1 MCKLS
6 KKIFTVTIMDKPK
19 FIKSKSR
26 WLYKNKWISNNVAYE
41 ILSAKTTRYTYEL
54 MIGEVSSFGE
64 LDSFDAIVD
73 LAMRYPT
80 QINFPDLK
88 QFSMQEVDILLG
100 IQKKYVEEQSKKI
113 RKSITEMNEEIE
125 KIQAR
130 LWR

>member
-1 MCKLS
+1 MCKLVNRI
-6 KKIFTVTIMDKPK
+6 KYGKTDKPK
-19 FIKSKSR
+19 FIKSKSS
-26 WLYKNKWISNNVAYE
+26 WLYKNKWISNDVAYE
-41 ILSAKTTRYTYEL
+41 ILSDKTTRYTYEL

-88 QFSMQEVDILLG
+88 QFSMQEIDILLG

-113 RKSITEMNEEIE
+113 RKNITEMNEEIE

>member
-1 MCKLS
+1 MCKLVNRI
-6 KKIFTVTIMDKPK
+6 KYGKTDKPK

-26 WLYKNKWISNNVAYE
+26 WLYKNKWINSDVAYG
-41 ILSAKTTRYTYEL
+41 ILSEKTTSYTYEL
-54 MIGEVSSFGE
+54 MIGEVASFGE
-64 LDSFDAIVD
+64 LYSFDEVVD

-80 QINFPDLK
+80 QAKFPDLK

-100 IQKKYVEEQSKKI
+100 IQRRYVEEQGKKI